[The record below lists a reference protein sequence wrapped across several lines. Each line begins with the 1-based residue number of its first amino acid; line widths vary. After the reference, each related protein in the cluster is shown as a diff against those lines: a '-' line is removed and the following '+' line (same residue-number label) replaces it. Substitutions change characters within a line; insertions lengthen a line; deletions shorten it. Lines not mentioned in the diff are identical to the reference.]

1 MLLVTSFVP
10 TDETKSAGVNNTGGI
25 MGKMTKDSSESKNE
39 MKKVRPPFI
48 LNLVQNGTAN
58 VTTILDSTKS
68 MSIRSGF
75 VTLRRNEDVGSHN
88 TGEHEE
94 ILIIL
99 HGKGIA
105 EIEGFGKK
113 KIKEGMAVYIPPNDQ
128 HDIYCTTS
136 VPLQY
141 VYVVAPVR

>member
-1 MLLVTSFVP
+1 
-10 TDETKSAGVNNTGGI
+10 
-25 MGKMTKDSSESKNE
+25 MTKNSNESKN
-39 MKKVRPPFI
+39 KTDNVRTPFI

-68 MSIRSGF
+68 VQMRSGY
-75 VTLRRNEDVGSHN
+75 VVLQPGEDVGSHN

-113 KIKEGMAVYIPPNDQ
+113 KIKEGMAVYIPPNNQ